1 MNSEPWIL
9 GVSASPHNGA
19 VCLLKG
25 DEIVVAIQEERLS
38 RVKRDSL
45 RGSRPSLAIKYCL
58 DYAGLRPRDLSLVV
72 CCVTQRAKAPIDD
85 ITVNP
90 DLQPKLNKLPTLN
103 IPHHLGHAFS
113 AFATSGFEDSAVL
126 IVDGMGSP
134 FEDLA
139 EDERRACRWEVEDG
153 FETISLYS
161 ASGTAVVALEKHLVE
176 RGAWVQE
183 TGGTTMPRFRSLGG
197 MYSAVA
203 EQIFGDKLEAGKVM
217 GLAPYGRPDIPASE
231 FYTIE
236 GGQLV
241 FRDDVPRRFRHHE
254 RWPLRQ
260 DEYKNLAA
268 STQAALEEAVLY
280 LVGHLRGLCPS
291 LRLCYAGG
299 VALNSVANERIIRES
314 GFEDVYIMPA
324 AEDSGPAVGAAYY
337 GLWQLRKE
345 NSRRKLVH
353 DAVGPEYPPAT
364 IAHAI
369 GETPRVQLVESHDVV
384 GDTADLL
391 IEGKIVGWF
400 QGRSE
405 LGPRALGQRSIL
417 CDPRRPDGKELLNGR
432 VKHREAF
439 RPFAPVVLLEAV
451 EDWFEVDGA
460 SAESP
465 FMLRICR
472 FKEDKKS
479 RVPAVVHVDGT
490 GRVQT
495 VTREANGRL
504 YELTKRFYEK
514 TGVPIIL
521 NTSFNVMG
529 EPIVE
534 TPEDALASFLSTG
547 LDHCVLG
554 DKIVERRKAFLF
566 EPNDIPWYERVKEAV
581 SRAQAAAA
589 NGGAAAGPLGRPGA
603 RPAGDYVG
611 EFEHRPF
618 GVVAIEEDAGRLR
631 ATFKGRLRGLKSYAD
646 SSPLAHYRDD
656 IFEVAGGAFTGMKI
670 VFIPDSRGNI
680 DHFVLLIRASFS
692 TDLTFNR
699 RPARGAASN
708 GFPEEFTGRYET
720 AGRILEVS
728 RRDGGELM
736 AGVPGQSPL
745 ELVRRRG
752 NMFSL
757 KGVPGYSIEF
767 ERSPAGAVIGT
778 VVGQPGAVYRLAKKP
793 TE

>member
-1 MNSEPWIL
+1 MNNDPWIL
-9 GVSASPHNGA
+9 GVSASAHNGSA
-19 VCLLKG
+19 CLLRG

-38 RVKRDSL
+38 RFKRDSI
-45 RGSRPSLAIKYCL
+45 RGARPSLAIKHCL
-58 DYAGLRPRDLSLVV
+58 DYARLRPRDLSLVV
-72 CCVTQRAKAPIDD
+72 CCITHRAKASIDD

-90 DLQPKLNKLPTLN
+90 DLQPKLNKIPTIN
-103 IPHHLGHAFS
+103 IPHHLGHAVS
-113 AFATSGFEDSAVL
+113 AFATSGFEESAVL

-134 FEDLA
+134 FEDLT
-139 EDERRACRWEVEDG
+139 EEEREACKWEVDDG

-161 ASGTAVVALEKHLVE
+161 ASGISLVALEKHLVE
-176 RGAWVQE
+176 RGAWVQQ
-183 TGGTTMPRFRSLGG
+183 TDGAAMPRFRSLGG

-203 EQIFGDKLEAGKVM
+203 EQIFGNRLEAGKVM
-217 GLAPYGRPDIPASE
+217 GLAPYGRTDIPASE

-236 GGQLV
+236 DGQ
-241 FRDDVPRRFRHHE
+241 FIFHDEVPRRFRHRD

-260 DEYKNLAA
+260 EEYQNLAA
-268 STQAALEEAVLY
+268 STQAALEEAVMY
-280 LVGHLRGLCPS
+280 LVGHLRGMCPS
-291 LRLCYAGG
+291 PRLCYAGG
-299 VALNSVANERIIRES
+299 VALNSVANERIVRES

-337 GLWQLRKE
+337 GLWQLRRE
-345 NSRRKLVH
+345 NSRRKLLH
-353 DAVGPEYPPAT
+353 DAVGPEYSPAV
-364 IAHAI
+364 IARAI
-369 GETPRVQLVESHDVV
+369 ENTPRVQLVESNNVID
-384 GDTADLL
+384 DTADLL
-391 IEGKIVGWF
+391 IGGKIVGWF

-417 CDPRRPDGKELLNGR
+417 CDPRRPDGKEVLNSR
-432 VKHREAF
+432 VKHRERF

-465 FMLRICR
+465 FMLRVCK
-472 FKEDKKS
+472 FKNDKKS
-479 RVPAVVHVDGT
+479 RVPAVVHVDDT
-490 GRVQT
+490 GRIQT

-554 DKIVERRKAFLF
+554 DKIVEKRRAFLF
-566 EPNDIPWYERVKEAV
+566 EPNDTPWYERVKEAV
-581 SRAQAAAA
+581 SRAQAAAV
-589 NGGAAAGPLGRPGA
+589 NGGGADGREGRRSA
-603 RPAGDYVG
+603 RPAEDYVG

-618 GVVAIEEDAGRLR
+618 GLVTIEEDGGRLR
-631 ATFKGRLRGLKSYAD
+631 AKFKGRVLGLRSYAEHA
-646 SSPLAHYRDD
+646 PLVRYSDD

-670 VFIPDSRGNI
+670 IFISDSRGNI
-680 DHFVLLIRASFS
+680 DHFVFLIRASLS
-692 TDLTFNR
+692 TDLTFSRN
-699 RPARGAASN
+699 PESEVASN
-708 GFPEEFTGRYET
+708 GFPEEFTGRYEA

-728 RRDGGELM
+728 PRDGGVLM
-736 AGVPGQSPL
+736 VSVPGQSPL
-745 ELVRRRG
+745 ELVRRKG

-757 KGVPGYSIEF
+757 KGVPGYSVEF
-767 ERSPAGAVIGT
+767 VRGPAGAVTGT
-778 VVGQPGAVYRLAKKP
+778 VIGQPGAVYRLAKKP
-793 TE
+793 TR